1 MLDVPF
7 ANVVDPEFGAAGN
20 GTGDDAPA
28 FQAAVDYM
36 YSHYGG
42 GPICVPPGDFC
53 FGGDAGIIMKGA
65 CRLVGSGRSLSVINA
80 LATDIDVVTFDSSCS
95 AAGMTELGV
104 YGYNNPRATKSA
116 VTVAPNALVNLRNS
130 NIWFGKNGL
139 AHAGVDGIVDD
150 CYIQGR
156 QYGVLSTGAN
166 WYHRCKIDTDI
177 SPQAT
182 AAFAQITTTAAVLEN
197 HLSQCDLSG
206 TYELSL
212 HIDDGGYQSAVTT
225 LGGCVFGNAINIF
238 AARATMIGMGEF
250 GNQSFLIGESGG
262 MVLVS
267 GFAFAPT
274 KIVSRGQPPII
285 GPSFNLS

>member
-156 QYGVLSTGAN
+156 QYGGSARGPTG
-166 WYHRCKIDTDI
+166 
-177 SPQAT
+177 
-182 AAFAQITTTAAVLEN
+182 TTAARSTRISRRKRPPRSRKSPRPPPFLRITCPSAICRARMSY
-197 HLSQCDLSG
+197 LSTS
-206 TYELSL
+206 TM
-212 HIDDGGYQSAVTT
+212 A
-225 LGGCVFGNAINIF
+225 AISP
-238 AARATMIGMGEF
+238 R
-250 GNQSFLIGESGG
+250 
-262 MVLVS
+262 
-267 GFAFAPT
+267 
-274 KIVSRGQPPII
+274 
-285 GPSFNLS
+285 